1 METNTETENRNPGT
15 VYLIGAGPGDPGL
28 ITVKGLEKIRIADV
42 IIYDYLAD
50 ERLIREAKATAELIY
65 VGKTG
70 SKHTVEQPN
79 INELLVQKAMEGKTV
94 ARLKGGDPYVFGRG
108 GEEAEALV
116 EAKVP
121 FEVIPGVT
129 SAVAAPAYAG
139 IPVTHRDHA
148 SMVTFITG
156 HEDPT
161 KEGSA
166 IDWKVLAR
174 NPGTLVFLMG
184 VKNLRNISKSLIENG
199 KASDTPAALVRW
211 GTTARQVSLAGTL
224 GEIPIA
230 AEAKGIGAPAVL
242 VVGSVVSL
250 HDKLTWFERKPMF
263 GKRILVTR
271 SREQSGRMAERI
283 SEMGGEAVLFPT
295 IRIMPPDDFGPLDEA
310 ISKIT
315 GFDWVIF
322 TSVNGVERFFNRFDE
337 LRDDIRDMA
346 GPRIAAIGP
355 ITARAIQQRGL
366 RVDRLAKEFTAEG
379 LLVLFSPE
387 EVSGKRFLIPRAEKA
402 REVLPQ
408 NLINWGGHV
417 GVVSVYRTGFPEDSD
432 IEPVRKML
440 ETEFLHAVTFTSSST
455 VTHFV
460 EMLKASN
467 LPLLLRGIVIA
478 SIGPVTSGTLTEN
491 GLPVDV
497 EASEYTIDGLLE
509 ALAAY
514 FKSSA

>member
-1 METNTETENRNPGT
+1 METNTKTENRNPGT

-42 IIYDYLAD
+42 VIYDYLAD

-70 SKHTVEQPN
+70 SKHTLEQPN
-79 INELLVQKAMEGKTV
+79 INELLVQKAMEGKSV

-108 GEEAEALV
+108 GEEAEVLV

-224 GEIPIA
+224 GEIP
-230 AEAKGIGAPAVL
+230 
-242 VVGSVVSL
+242 
-250 HDKLTWFERKPMF
+250 FE
-263 GKRILVTR
+263 
-271 SREQSGRMAERI
+271 AERHGYRRA
-283 SEMGGEAVLFPT
+283 GGP
-295 IRIMPPDDFGPLDEA
+295 G
-310 ISKIT
+310 
-315 GFDWVIF
+315 G
-322 TSVNGVERFFNRFDE
+322 GVRC
-337 LRDDIRDMA
+337 
-346 GPRIAAIGP
+346 
-355 ITARAIQQRGL
+355 
-366 RVDRLAKEFTAEG
+366 
-379 LLVLFSPE
+379 
-387 EVSGKRFLIPRAEKA
+387 VSA
-402 REVLPQ
+402 
-408 NLINWGGHV
+408 
-417 GVVSVYRTGFPEDSD
+417 
-432 IEPVRKML
+432 
-440 ETEFLHAVTFTSSST
+440 
-455 VTHFV
+455 
-460 EMLKASN
+460 
-467 LPLLLRGIVIA
+467 
-478 SIGPVTSGTLTEN
+478 
-491 GLPVDV
+491 
-497 EASEYTIDGLLE
+497 
-509 ALAAY
+509 
-514 FKSSA
+514 